1 VQLLPTHC
9 RACGSV
15 SLAARVTHDQEEAPC
30 SACGALAT
38 VVPGPSFGEHEQTL
52 FAALTVLAR
61 RSELRPAEAQRLCID
76 IEMGLA
82 QTDHVGTL
90 EQVTRRLPEL
100 THVVPR
106 LWDSPAIQ
114 ARTLRMLETILNA
127 LSIPKKSMSV
137 PVAPVALKHNA

>member
-1 VQLLPTHC
+1 
-9 RACGSV
+9 
-15 SLAARVTHDQEEAPC
+15 
-30 SACGALAT
+30 

-52 FAALTVLAR
+52 FDALTVLAR
-61 RSELRPAEAQRLCID
+61 RSELRPAEAQRLCIA

-82 QTDHVGTL
+82 QTDQMGTL

-100 THVVPR
+100 THMVPR

-127 LSIPKKSMSV
+127 LSIPKKSMSMQ
-137 PVAPVALKHNA
+137 VAPPAALKRNA